1 MILNGDKTLIGEWF
15 CWVEGHWQY
24 WKFRI
29 VSNLK
34 IVPWKWKNNG
44 KPPQF
49 VIPLTGIEFIISL
62 QKMEDKL
69 LLPSEFE
76 K

>member
-1 MILNGDKTLIGEWF
+1 MVQLGRRALAILEVQNSL
-15 CWVEGHWQY
+15 
-24 WKFRI
+24 
-29 VSNLK
+29 NLK

-44 KPPQF
+44 KTPQF
-49 VIPLTGIEFIISL
+49 VFPLTGIEFIISL